1 MTGPGDPSF
10 ADMFQVLVL
19 LAIPAAILLA
29 LRYVNRRGERT
40 QRRSSRGPGD
50 AEITTAIVCMDFRVP
65 CPPSSSHEC
74 TARIP
79 APYQVADVEW
89 HRALLVQSLSG
100 IAVHDTRRSA
110 LRVDAYRT
118 TDHTAL
124 DSKPVTIGY
133 HGHMDSTCTGKKR
146 R

>member
-1 MTGPGDPSF
+1 
-10 ADMFQVLVL
+10 
-19 LAIPAAILLA
+19 
-29 LRYVNRRGERT
+29 
-40 QRRSSRGPGD
+40 
-50 AEITTAIVCMDFRVP
+50 
-65 CPPSSSHEC
+65 
-74 TARIP
+74 
-79 APYQVADVEW
+79 VEW
-89 HRALLVQSLSG
+89 HRAPLVQSLSG

-124 DSKPVTIGY
+124 DSKPGTIGY